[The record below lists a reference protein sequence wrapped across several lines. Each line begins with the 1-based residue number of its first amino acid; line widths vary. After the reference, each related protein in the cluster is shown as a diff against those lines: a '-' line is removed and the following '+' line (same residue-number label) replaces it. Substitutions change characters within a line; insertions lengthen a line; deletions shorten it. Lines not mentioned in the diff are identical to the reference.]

1 MLPTTLFADNDRDV
15 RVLYTRSRVVRDDI
29 FSQMYR
35 FRSLKREHERATVTF
50 RTLWRPVLALEA
62 WAGRVDTRL
71 ADTSQD
77 RYDEL
82 RLIHDML
89 V

>member
-1 MLPTTLFADNDRDV
+1 RTAM
-15 RVLYTRSRVVRDDI
+15 
-29 FSQMYR
+29 M
-35 FRSLKREHERATVTF
+35 FRA
-50 RTLWRPVLALEA
+50 LWRPVLALEA